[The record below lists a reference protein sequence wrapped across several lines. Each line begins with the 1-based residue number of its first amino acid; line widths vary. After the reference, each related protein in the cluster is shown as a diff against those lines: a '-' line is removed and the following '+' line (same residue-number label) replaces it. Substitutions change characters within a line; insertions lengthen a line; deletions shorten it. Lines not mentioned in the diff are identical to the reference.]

1 MSPETLYLLINAGIL
16 PGWFL
21 LAFAPRARLTK
32 LLVHSGAY
40 PLIYGAIYTA
50 LLCSALFFGQAAD
63 GAGMS
68 SLAGVMA
75 LFSHPAAVL
84 TGWTHY
90 LVFDLFIGAWV
101 GRDAIRRGVPHFLV
115 IPCLFL
121 TLMFGPIG
129 LALYILVRAL
139 SKKGD
144 ASLFETA

>member
-1 MSPETLYLLINAGIL
+1 MSPETLYLLINAGVL

-21 LAFAPRARLTK
+21 LAFAPHARITK
-32 LLVHSGAY
+32 GLVHSGVY
-40 PLIYGAIYTA
+40 PLIYGAIYA
-50 LLCSALFFGQAAD
+50 VFLCAALFFGQSAD

-75 LFSHPAAVL
+75 LFSHPTGVL

-90 LVFDLFIGAWV
+90 LVFDLFIGAWI
-101 GRDAIRRGVPHFLV
+101 GRDASRRGVPHFLV
-115 IPCLFL
+115 IPCLFF

-129 LALYILVRAL
+129 LALYISVRAL
-139 SKKGD
+139 SKKGG